1 MNYLF
6 RTLRMA
12 VKALGRNVTRSAL
25 TTLGIVIG
33 IAAVIA
39 MVAIGQGSSKS
50 IEDQIKSMGAN
61 NLLVLPGAASSSGTS
76 WGSGTVMTLAPRD
89 VDAILRECPAV
100 SNAAPI
106 VRVKSPQIVYGN
118 RNWSPAQA
126 YGTTPSFLDIRDW
139 DLDDG
144 EPFSDSDVRGGK
156 EVCLVGRTVLREL
169 FQDESPLDKE
179 IRIQGVTFIV
189 KGVLSR
195 KGANMFGTDQDD
207 VVIAPWTAMKYKV
220 AGVTQANA
228 NQIAQAAAPPP
239 SGTAMNS
246 ATQLYPVASQPLYT
260 VPTATQ
266 QADSPQPA
274 RFINVD
280 QILAQADS
288 PEDTQAAIEQIQETL
303 RATHHI
309 GAGKDDDFSIRDMTE
324 TSEAMGKTTKLMGKL
339 IVCIALISLIVG
351 GVGIMN
357 IMLVSVM
364 ERTREIGLRM
374 AVGARSRDIL
384 LQFLVESIVLCFL
397 GGVMGI
403 ALGLGSAFLV
413 WWLLGWKVIV
423 TAMPILASVTV
434 SVVVGVLFGYYP
446 AWKASRLD
454 PIEALRYE

>member
-1 MNYLF
+1 MIYILK
-6 RTLRMA
+6 TLRMA

-61 NLLVLPGAASSSGTS
+61 NLLVLPGAASSSGTN
-76 WGSGTVMTLAPRD
+76 WGSGSAMTLTPRD
-89 VDAILRECPAV
+89 VEAILRECPAV
-100 SNAAPI
+100 VNAAPI
-106 VRVKSPQIVYGN
+106 VRLKSPQIVYGS

-126 YGTTPSFLDIRDW
+126 YGTSPSFLDIRDW
-139 DLDDG
+139 ELDDG
-144 EPFSDSDVRGGK
+144 TPFTDSDVSGGK
-156 EVCLVGRTVLREL
+156 EVCLVGKTVLREL
-169 FQDESPLDKE
+169 FQDESPIDKE
-179 IRIQGVTFIV
+179 IRIQNVTFIV

-195 KGANMFGTDQDD
+195 KGANMYGTDQDD
-207 VVIAPWTAMKYKV
+207 VVVAPWTAVKFKV
-220 AGVTQANA
+220 AGVTTANA
-228 NQIAQAAAPPP
+228 NQIAAPVVPP
-239 SGTAMNS
+239 SGTPLNS
-246 ATQLYPVASQPLYT
+246 SSQLYPTTAQPLYT
-260 VPTATQ
+260 VQTPTQ
-266 QADSPQPA
+266 QADSPQQPK
-274 RFINVD
+274 FINVD
-280 QILAQADS
+280 QILAQGDS
-288 PEDTQAAIEQIQETL
+288 PEDTQAAIEQIMETL
-303 RATHHI
+303 RASHHI
-309 GAGKDDDFSIRDMTE
+309 GKGKEDDFSIRDMTE
-324 TSEAMGKTTKLMGKL
+324 ASETMGKTTKLMSKL

-397 GGVMGI
+397 GGIMGI

-413 WWLLGWKVIV
+413 WYFLRWKIII
-423 TAMPILASVTV
+423 TALPIIASVTV

>member
-1 MNYLF
+1 MTYILK
-6 RTLRMA
+6 TLRMA

-61 NLLVLPGAASSSGTS
+61 NLLVLPGAASSSGTN
-76 WGSGTVMTLAPRD
+76 WGSGSAMTLTPRD

-106 VRVKSPQIVYGN
+106 VRLKSPQVVYGS

-126 YGTTPSFLDIRDW
+126 YGTSPAFLDIRDW
-139 DLDDG
+139 ELDDG
-144 EPFSDSDVRGGK
+144 SCFTDSDVSGGK
-156 EVCLVGRTVLREL
+156 EVCLVGKTVLREL
-169 FQDESPLDKE
+169 FQDESPIDRE
-179 IRIQGVTFIV
+179 IRIQNVTFVV

-195 KGANMFGTDQDD
+195 KGANMYGTDQDD
-207 VVIAPWTAMKYKV
+207 VIVAPWTSIKFKV
-220 AGVTQANA
+220 AGVTTANA
-228 NQIAQAAAPPP
+228 NQIAAPTVVA
-239 SGTAMNS
+239 SGTPLNS
-246 ATQLYPVASQPLYT
+246 SAQLYPATAQPLYT
-260 VPTATQ
+260 VQTATQ
-266 QADSPQPA
+266 QADSPQTPK
-274 RFINVD
+274 FINVD
-280 QILAQADS
+280 QILAQGDS
-288 PEDTQAAIEQIQETL
+288 PEDTQAAIEQIMETL
-303 RATHHI
+303 RASHHLTK
-309 GAGKDDDFSIRDMTE
+309 GKEDDFSIRDMTE
-324 TSEAMGKTTKLMGKL
+324 ASETMGKTTKLMSKL

-397 GGVMGI
+397 GGIMGI
-403 ALGLGSAFLV
+403 ALGLGSALMV
-413 WWLLGWKVIV
+413 WYALHWKVVISAV
-423 TAMPILASVTV
+423 PIIASVTV
-434 SVVVGVLFGYYP
+434 SVLVGVLFGYYP